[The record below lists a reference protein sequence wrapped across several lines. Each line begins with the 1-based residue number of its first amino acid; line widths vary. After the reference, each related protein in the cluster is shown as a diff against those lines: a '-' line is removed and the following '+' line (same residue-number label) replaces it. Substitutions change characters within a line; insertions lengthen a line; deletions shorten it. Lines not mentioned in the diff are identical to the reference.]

1 MAPERIFQGRQRGIL
16 ELAEGKSHLYPQ
28 SRQSSHLGPAFGK
41 ICLQPFSTCPNR
53 ETHTPKH
60 RFSVPPPAPVG
71 RRAGPTTPLQ
81 SAHRGALWAKQT
93 PGIDPRKGA
102 PLPLPLPER
111 LVLASSDFQKM
122 PDRPQCRGAA
132 GKRPRWPRALPGEP
146 GTFLTAAARGCQRA
160 QTEFG
165 FRSVPQWRCALAGG
179 ADVLT
184 ASAPLRSPWVSP
196 RWRRLLCQECESFRF
211 PLGIK
216 ANHK

>member
-1 MAPERIFQGRQRGIL
+1 MPTALF
-16 ELAEGKSHLYPQ
+16 HLPQ
-28 SRQSSHLGPAFGK
+28 SRDSHPPNTDPLSLLQLQWAGEPVRQPRSKAHTAGLPGLDRRLGSILERVHLF
-41 ICLQPFSTCPNR
+41 PF
-53 ETHTPKH
+53 
-60 RFSVPPPAPVG
+60 
-71 RRAGPTTPLQ
+71 
-81 SAHRGALWAKQT
+81 
-93 PGIDPRKGA
+93 
-102 PLPLPLPER
+102 PLPER

-122 PDRPQCRGAA
+122 PDRPRCLGAA
-132 GKRPRWPRALPGEP
+132 GKRPRWPPALPGEP

-165 FRSVPQWRCALAGG
+165 FRSVPQWWCALAGG